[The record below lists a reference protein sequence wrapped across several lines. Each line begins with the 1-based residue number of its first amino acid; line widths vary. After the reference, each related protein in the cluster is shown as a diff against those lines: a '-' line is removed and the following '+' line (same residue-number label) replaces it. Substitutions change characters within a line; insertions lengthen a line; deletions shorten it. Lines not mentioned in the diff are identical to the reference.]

1 MKQTAVDMRLSNRR
15 EVGTP
20 AKSTVDTHQ
29 MANKEVTEERRKS
42 KAKQS
47 EHGNALSSSS
57 SALTSTSTKLLCQS
71 PLT

>member
-29 MANKEVTEERRKS
+29 MANKEVSEERREEKV
-42 KAKQS
+42 KQS
-47 EHGNALSSSS
+47 KVNMAMLFQVQAL
-57 SALTSTSTKLLCQS
+57 
-71 PLT
+71 P